1 MKHSDP
7 FIQKIKHTLDQQ
19 TVDAETKRQLA
30 QARQSALQPRTTFW
44 RSNYAVPAM
53 VMASVA
59 VVAILVT
66 RQLPDATPSFA
77 PDSIDTFE
85 ILSSRDELE
94 LYENLDFYLW
104 LEEQPLS

>member
-7 FIQKIKHTLDQQ
+7 LIQKIKHTLDQQ
-19 TVDAETKRQLA
+19 TLDADTTRRLM
-30 QARQSALQPRTTFW
+30 QARQSALQPRTSFW
-44 RSNYAVPAM
+44 SSNYAVPAM
-53 VMASVA
+53 VMASV
-59 VVAILVT
+59 VAIAVLVT
-66 RQLPDATPSFA
+66 RQLPDETPSFA

-85 ILSSRDELE
+85 ILSSRDDLE